1 MAAERAHLFA
11 VPRATLMLYWE
22 DISNMNHYFFTAEN
36 PAEGAAFTYSLAQP
50 AQKVR
55 LIVTGPTGRTIREVT
70 GPGSAGTIHRVNW
83 DLRYPPPPA
92 AAGRGG
98 GGGAGGEEGGGP
110 AAQRAGVVQLPIPS
124 HDITARGPQ
133 VAPGT
138 FKVTLEVDGAV
149 AGSRTFEVRGDPAS
163 AVTLAEHKAREAFV
177 VEVMDLQAKVDT
189 MVGGLR
195 TRIAAATGDEAA
207 RLQAI
212 QQRLSGGGGGRRG
225 GGAVG
230 GPAAAGG
237 PAPGP
242 AIAQRL
248 NTLIGPFRISG
259 ATTGTMTGP
268 TGAMRAE
275 LAAVKADLAAIE
287 KDIK

>member
-1 MAAERAHLFA
+1 
-11 VPRATLMLYWE
+11 
-22 DISNMNHYFFTAEN
+22 
-36 PAEGAAFTYSLAQP
+36 
-50 AQKVR
+50 
-55 LIVTGPTGRTIREVT
+55 
-70 GPGSAGTIHRVNW
+70 
-83 DLRYPPPPA
+83 
-92 AAGRGG
+92 
-98 GGGAGGEEGGGP
+98 
-110 AAQRAGVVQLPIPS
+110 
-124 HDITARGPQ
+124 

-138 FKVTLEVDGAV
+138 FKVTLEVDGVA

-177 VEVMDLQAKVDT
+177 VEVMDLQAKVET
-189 MVGGLR
+189 LVTGLR
-195 TRIAAATGDEAA
+195 TRSGTATGEEAA

-225 GGAVG
+225 GGAAAG
-230 GPAAAGG
+230 GPAAPGG

-275 LAAVKADLAAIE
+275 LAAVKTDLAAIE